1 MTTIRGTGAR
11 EQVFAVTLLAVAAF
25 APSAPAAA
33 AAAAASADA
42 AEADDAGPPQSR
54 NLSEVIIVGTTPLPG
69 SGVDIDKVPS
79 NVQTLGASD
88 LDPDNHSD
96 SVPTAAARRMGSVNL
111 NDEQGN
117 QFQPDFVYRGF
128 EASPIS
134 GIAEGLAVYQNGT
147 RLNEALGDNVNWDLV
162 PQFAVNRL
170 TVQSDNPVFGLNA
183 LGGAVTLDMK
193 NAFNSPGGD
202 VEISHGN
209 FNNTTGY
216 ASYGFRD
223 GNFGAYAAIG
233 GVHDSGFRFLS
244 PTNLRQ
250 GYGDVGYE
258 DDRTTLHASVTAA
271 NNYIGAFG
279 PTPVEMLAVDPRS
292 IFTSPQSM
300 HNEMQLLQLAGT
312 FKATDTLL
320 VSANAYYR
328 HFEQHH
334 IDGNTT
340 DVTACSNNGDFFCL
354 EGNSLYPD
362 DVLYDNTGN
371 QVPTSVL
378 PDGATP
384 GETDF
389 TTTNTNS
396 VGGALQA
403 TFTAPLAG
411 KENHLVF
418 GVSVDHSV
426 THYAAYGELGNIL
439 PNLAVVGSGVIID
452 QGASPTAS
460 PPIEAPVS
468 VRPTT
473 DYYGVYFTDTLN
485 ITKELAWTISGRWN
499 RAQIEISD
507 LLGEG
512 LDSSHSFARFNPGT
526 GLTYTVSDKIT
537 AYAGYSEANRA
548 PTAGELNCADPTSP
562 CLLDAF
568 LVSDPDLK
576 QVVSRTF
583 EAGLRGRYATP
594 DKSAS
599 MQWYASVF
607 RTNNSNDIILLA
619 TNINGFGYFSNTGT
633 TRRQGIETGVSFA
646 AGRWQG
652 NFSYTLLD
660 ATFRENLTLSSNSPD
675 ADDDGNIQVHPGNR
689 IPLTPRN
696 RLTLGLDYSP
706 IRKWKIGG
714 DLRYTSSQF
723 LSGDESNQEPPLP
736 GFTVVN
742 FHSSYAFT
750 NALQLFAGVD
760 NAFDKTYS
768 TFATFTNPGGL
779 PPNFNLT
786 NPRTYSPS
794 PPRTYFA
801 GIRLSF

>member
-1 MTTIRGTGAR
+1 MTMTPGTRRRNLAIALALSGICPVTL
-11 EQVFAVTLLAVAAF
+11 VFA
-25 APSAPAAA
+25 
-33 AAAAASADA
+33 ADS
-42 AEADDAGPPQSR
+42 DSSGPPPPKS
-54 NLSEVIIVGTTPLPG
+54 LSEVVIVGTTPLPG
-69 SGVDIDKVPS
+69 SGVDLDKVPS
-79 NVQTLGASD
+79 NVQTLGAAD

-96 SVPTAAARRMGSVNL
+96 SIASAAARRMGSVNL

-117 QFQPDFVYRGF
+117 QYQPDFVYRGF

-147 RLNEALGDNVNWDLV
+147 RLNEALGDNMNWDLV

-170 TVQSDNPVFGLNA
+170 TVQSNNPVFGLNA
-183 LGGAVTLDMK
+183 LGGAVTMDMK

-202 VEISHGN
+202 IEVSHGN
-209 FNNTTGY
+209 FANTTGY

-233 GVHDSGFRFLS
+233 GVSDAGFRFFS
-244 PTNLRQ
+244 PTDIRQ

-258 DDRTTLHASVTAA
+258 DDRTTIHASLTAA
-271 NNYIGAFG
+271 NNYIGAVG
-279 PTPVEMLAVDPRS
+279 PTPVEMLAADPRS
-292 IFTSPQSM
+292 VFTYPQSM
-300 HNEMQLLQLAGT
+300 HNEMQLLQLTGT
-312 FKATDTLL
+312 FKATDVLEL
-320 VSANAYYR
+320 SANAYYR
-328 HFEQHH
+328 HFQQHLT
-334 IDGNTT
+334 DGNTT
-340 DVTACSNNGDFFCL
+340 DVTACTNNGDFFCL
-354 EGNSLYPD
+354 EGNSIYPD

-384 GETDF
+384 GETDH
-389 TTTNTNS
+389 TTTNTNT
-396 VGGALQA
+396 VGGAIQV

-411 KENHLVF
+411 MENHLVF
-418 GVSVDHSV
+418 GASVDHSV
-426 THYAAYGELGNIL
+426 THYAASGELGNLL
-439 PNLAVVGSGVIID
+439 PNLDVAGSGVIID
-452 QGASPTAS
+452 QGASATAS
-460 PPIEAPVS
+460 PPIEEPVS
-468 VRPTT
+468 VRPVT

-485 ITKELAWTISGRWN
+485 LTPQLAWTVSGRWN
-499 RAQIEISD
+499 RAQDEIGD

-512 LDSSHSFARFNPGT
+512 LNSSHSFERFNPGT
-526 GLTYTVSDKIT
+526 GLTYKITDHIT

-576 QVVSRTF
+576 QVVSRTV
-583 EAGLRGRYATP
+583 EAGLRGQFTAP
-594 DKSAS
+594 DNSAS
-599 MQWYASVF
+599 VRWYASVF

-619 TNINGFGYFSNTGT
+619 TDINGFGYFSNAGT
-633 TRRQGIETGVSFA
+633 TRRQGIETGFTFT
-646 AGRWQG
+646 AGQWEG

-660 ATFRENLTLSSNSPD
+660 ATFRENLTLSSSSPD
-675 ADDDGNIQVHPGNR
+675 ADDDGNIAVIPGNH

-696 RLTLGLDYSP
+696 RATLGLDYSP
-706 IRKWKIGG
+706 IHQWKIGG

-736 GFTVVN
+736 GFTTVN
-742 FHSSYAFT
+742 FHSSYSFT
-750 NALQLFAGVD
+750 NAIQLFAGVD
-760 NAFDKTYS
+760 NAFNRTYYS
-768 TFATFTNPGGL
+768 FATFTDLGGL

-801 GIRLSF
+801 GIRLRF